1 MDGNS
6 RWSNKN
12 SLSNN
17 EGYSVGANK
26 LISISKFIFNN
37 YDINYVS
44 AFALSKNNLNRP
56 KTIINIIK
64 KVLKKSLIDLEE
76 QKFQFDIEFI
86 GDFNFLNKDIKK
98 RIIKLNKK
106 KKFKKKL
113 IIFLNYSGKDEIIK
127 ASKIYNKNKK
137 NFKANLLTHY
147 LPDPDILIRT
157 GGYSRLSN
165 FMLFQIAF
173 TELFFIRKLWP
184 EINSTDIR
192 RVISKYHMIDRKFG
206 L

>member
-56 KTIINIIK
+56 KTMINIIK
-64 KVLKKSLIDLEE
+64 KVLKRSLIDLEDQE
-76 QKFQFDIEFI
+76 FQFDIEFI
-86 GDFNFLNKDIKK
+86 GDFDFLN
-98 RIIKLNKK
+98 R
-106 KKFKKKL
+106 
-113 IIFLNYSGKDEIIK
+113 Y
-127 ASKIYNKNKK
+127 
-137 NFKANLLTHY
+137 
-147 LPDPDILIRT
+147 
-157 GGYSRLSN
+157 
-165 FMLFQIAF
+165 
-173 TELFFIRKLWP
+173 
-184 EINSTDIR
+184 
-192 RVISKYHMIDRKFG
+192 
-206 L
+206 